1 MSETR
6 RRLTD
11 VSTLLFA
18 LLLALQPAAAAATAP
33 GPSPGLGAGGPSS
46 SQPVSPPALAQSDGD
61 ANGTDGFDADQV
73 YVERDGDVIL
83 VLNDTDAVSRA
94 NVTAEG
100 DSLEDVRNASFGL
113 VTGQGLL
120 YGLYETDRSTLA
132 EDGETFPG
140 TGSFATT
147 LEPDRIAA
155 GGTLVTPRPD
165 QLQAFRL
172 DLEGARTG
180 ERAGATLDARATLT
194 LNGSAA
200 AGALVE
206 RAETHSYARF
216 GPRNLTLRSNA
227 TAQVAPPA
235 AGTTDPF
242 RFSAVLTEEP
252 GVYRLAVERNST
264 VDAEAVGNWS
274 TRERAR
280 ATLERRFAGEDAS
293 QFADTS
299 LRLRDYAFRNA
310 TDGEGGRVVV
320 SYVVRYEGVKARL
333 RPLALGALTADEEN
347 GLDPLQAQRITADL
361 FAVTVERAAV
371 DATYRDGRFE
381 GSTELRLNRYD
392 RAVDGALDLATAYN
406 LTANETVARYV
417 RGFRTRFDAAREAG
431 LVREYRLGTTYER
444 PGSREGTVR
453 VTGSY
458 RTTNWDAYVA
468 ELDERGVT
476 QLDVTGYL
484 HARAVGDRLRGNASV
499 AAARPG
505 LLADAVDGL
514 RNLSRAGIE
523 DELASPAERAEEREE
538 FNDTRQLLAAF
549 ERSDFRK
556 ARFEVNITREAAR
569 VEGAARFGNLSA
581 FRPLLRNDT
590 TGELPTD
597 LAVREAV
604 ARPGPDGG
612 SVVYVYA
619 EGAVPVR
626 PTEADVRA
634 LAAVNDSTTVHM
646 PGAWDREFPRVDRER
661 AYRVLRETPPD
672 PTPTETP
679 VPPTGGD
686 GGTSDGTN
694 SGGQPGFGAVAATVA
709 LLSGAALLA
718 RRRWTTG

>member
-1 MSETR
+1 MASLR
-6 RRLTD
+6 PSHRLSV
-11 VSTLLFA
+11 VSTLVLA
-18 LLLALQPAAAAATAP
+18 LLLAIQPAAAAAMAP
-33 GPSPGLGAGGPSS
+33 GPTTVGATPR
-46 SQPVSPPALAQSDGD
+46 PALAQSDGT
-61 ANGTDGFDADQV
+61 NESDGLDADHV

-83 VLNDTDAVSRA
+83 VSNGTDAASRA
-94 NVTAEG
+94 NATVED
-100 DSLEDVRNASFGL
+100 DSLDEVRNASFGL

-120 YGLYETDRSTLA
+120 YGLYETDRSELA

-140 TGSFATT
+140 TFSFATRAA
-147 LEPDRIAA
+147 PDRLAA
-155 GGTLVTPRPD
+155 GGTFATERPA

-172 DLEGARTG
+172 ALEGARTG
-180 ERAGATLDARATLT
+180 ERAGATLDGRATVT

-200 AGALVE
+200 AGAVLE
-206 RAETHSYARF
+206 RAETDSYARV
-216 GPRNLTLRSNA
+216 GPRNLTLRSNG
-227 TAQVAPPA
+227 TARVAPAA
-235 AGTTDPF
+235 AGMADPF

-252 GVYRLAVERNST
+252 GVYRLAVERNSS
-264 VDAEAVGNWS
+264 VGAEAVGNWS

-280 ATLERRFAGEDAS
+280 ATLERRFAGQDAR
-293 QFADTS
+293 QVANTS

-310 TDGEGGRVVV
+310 SDGEGGRVVV

-361 FAVTVERAAV
+361 FALRVERAAV

-392 RAVDGALDLATAYN
+392 RAIDGALDLATAYN

-444 PGSREGTVR
+444 PGAREATVE
-453 VTGSY
+453 VTGRY

-476 QLDVTGYL
+476 QLDLTGDL
-484 HARAVGDRLRGNASV
+484 HARADGDHLRGNASV
-499 AAARPG
+499 AAVRPG

-514 RNLSRAGIE
+514 RNLSRAGVE
-523 DELASPAERAEEREE
+523 DEFASPAERAAEREE
-538 FNDTRQLLAAF
+538 FNDTQEVLDAF
-549 ERSDFRK
+549 ERSDLRT
-556 ARFEVNITREAAR
+556 ARFELNVTDEAAR
-569 VEGAARFGNLSA
+569 IEGAARFGNLSA

-597 LAVREAV
+597 LVVREAV
-604 ARPGPDGG
+604 ARPRPDGG

-634 LAAVNDSTTVHM
+634 LAAVNESTTVHM
-646 PGAWDREFPRVDRER
+646 PGEWDRSFPRVDRER
-661 AYRVLRETPPD
+661 AYGVLRETPPE

-679 VPPTGGD
+679 LPPT
-686 GGTSDGTN
+686 DGTN
-694 SGGQPGFGAVAATVA
+694 GTSSGGQPGFGPTAAAVALVA
-709 LLSGAALLA
+709 GVVVLA
-718 RRRWTTG
+718 RRRGVLAE

>member
-1 MSETR
+1 MAGPRSTSR
-6 RRLTD
+6 RAV
-11 VSTLLFA
+11 VSTLLLA
-18 LLLALQPAAAAATAP
+18 VLLAVQPAAAAAMAP
-33 GPSPGLGAGGPSS
+33 GPTAAGATPR
-46 SQPVSPPALAQSDGD
+46 PALAQSDG
-61 ANGTDGFDADQV
+61 ANETDGLDADHV

-83 VLNDTDAVSRA
+83 VLNDTDAASTA
-94 NVTAEG
+94 NATVED
-100 DSLEDVRNASFGL
+100 DSLDEVRNASFGL

-120 YGLYETDRSTLA
+120 YGLYETDRSALA

-140 TGSFATT
+140 TLSFATRAA
-147 LEPDRIAA
+147 PDRLAA
-155 GGTLVTPRPD
+155 GGTFTTTRPD
-165 QLQAFRL
+165 QLRAFRL
-172 DLEGARTG
+172 DVEGARTD
-180 ERAGATLDARATLT
+180 ERAGATLDGRATVT

-200 AGALVE
+200 AGALLE

-227 TAQVAPPA
+227 TAQVAPA
-235 AGTTDPF
+235 AGDTTEPF

-252 GVYRLAVERNST
+252 GVYRLAVERDST
-264 VDAEAVGNWS
+264 VGAAAEANWS

-280 ATLERRFAGEDAS
+280 ETLQRRFAGEDAS
-293 QFADTS
+293 QVANVS
-299 LRLRDYAFRNA
+299 IRLREYAFQNA
-310 TDGEGGRVVV
+310 TDHGASGRLNV

-347 GLDPLQAQRITADL
+347 GLDPLQAQRITSDL
-361 FAVTVERAAV
+361 FAVRVERAAV

-381 GSTELRLNRYD
+381 GSTELRLHRYD
-392 RAVDGALDLATAYN
+392 RTVDGALDLAAAYN

-444 PGSREGTVR
+444 PEAREATVR

-458 RTTNWDAYVA
+458 RTRNWDAYVA

-476 QLDVTGYL
+476 QLDLTGDL
-484 HARAVGDRLRGNASV
+484 HARADGDRLRGNASV

-505 LLADAVDGL
+505 LLAEAVDGL
-514 RNLSRAGIE
+514 RNLSRADID
-523 DELASPAERAEEREE
+523 DEFASPAERAEEREE
-538 FNDTRQLLAAF
+538 FNDTREVLDAF
-549 ERSDFRK
+549 ERSDLRT
-556 ARFEVNITREAAR
+556 ARFEVNITRDAAR

-590 TGELPTD
+590 TGELPTE
-597 LAVREAV
+597 LVVREAV

-626 PTEADVRA
+626 PAEADIRA

-646 PGAWDREFPRVDRER
+646 PGEWDREFPRVDRER
-661 AYRVLRETPPD
+661 AYGVLRETPPE

-679 VPPTGGD
+679 LPATD
-686 GGTSDGTN
+686 GADGTDSGTG
-694 SGGQPGFGAVAATVA
+694 SGGQPGFGPLAAAVA

-718 RRRWTTG
+718 RRRGGRAG